1 MAQAILNNTHEVYP
15 ASEYLQGEYGMEN
28 ICFGVPVVMGY
39 IGVERII
46 EIDLNDE
53 EKAAM
58 KRSAD
63 LICSTIAQLKL

>member
-1 MAQAILNNTHEVYP
+1 
-15 ASEYLQGEYGMEN
+15 
-28 ICFGVPVVMGY
+28 VMGY
-39 IGVERII
+39 VGVERII

-63 LICSTIAQLKL
+63 LICNTIAQLKL